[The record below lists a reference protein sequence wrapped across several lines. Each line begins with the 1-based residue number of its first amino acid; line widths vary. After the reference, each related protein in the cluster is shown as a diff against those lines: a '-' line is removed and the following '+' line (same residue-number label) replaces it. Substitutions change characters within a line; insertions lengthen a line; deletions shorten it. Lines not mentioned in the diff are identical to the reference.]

1 MSYKRW
7 IIPEISK
14 TEINALAEECGTDPF
29 LTLLSFCRGYNDPF
43 SLDMFLSKELPD
55 LDPYAFLDME
65 IAVQRVL
72 SAIEKGEKITIFGDY
87 DCDGTTATALMYNFL
102 KSLDADVNFYIP
114 SRKEGYGMNLEAVE
128 KIAEGGTKLI
138 ITVDNGI
145 AANKEIERAN
155 ELSVD
160 TIVTD
165 HHLPQGELPNA
176 IAVIDPHIEDH
187 DLDFKDY
194 AGVGVAFMLALAIS
208 GLSPEVMLSKYGDL
222 VALGTVAD
230 LMPLKYENRGLVA
243 AGIRKFNISPNK
255 GLKELIISS
264 GVSVGNISSVNL
276 GFSIAPR
283 INAAGRLGD
292 ASRAVRLLITE
303 DIYEMQ
309 RIANELCSENSKRQE
324 IEKEITSLA
333 ANIINDKKLFNN
345 RVIVV
350 MGENWH
356 EGVLGIAAGRLA
368 EQFARPVV
376 LLTKYE
382 NEGIAKGS
390 ARSVSNFKLFDAI
403 SSVGETLVKFG
414 GHDMAAVVTVEIDRV
429 EEFSKAI
436 NEYAKIKEYPI
447 PELFIDMKL
456 NPSAI
461 SLDLAEVLKELEP
474 FGTKNP
480 NPVFG
485 LFGMKLV
492 RIISMAGGKHIRL
505 ILAKNDTT
513 VAAVMFGMPQ
523 SDFPFAEGEF
533 LDLAVTLQTS
543 FYQGE
548 EQINVLVKDVKIHG
562 HNDKKVFDSLI
573 EYEEFLSGKM
583 STQTISKL
591 YFEREEMGE
600 IYKDIKSGKNSLGAL
615 MYYIKKMPFSKIAVI
630 LDVMEELGLISTFGN
645 GLERKITL
653 NETSKVSLENSN
665 IYLKLKALA
674 VEV

>member
-65 IAVQRVL
+65 TASARVL

-102 KSLDADVNFYIP
+102 KSLDANVDFYIP
-114 SRKEGYGMNLEAVE
+114 SRKEGYGMSIEAVE
-128 KIAEGGTKLI
+128 KIAKDGTKLI

-145 AANKEIERAN
+145 AANKEIDRAN

-176 IAVIDPHIEDH
+176 LAVIDPHRNDQS
-187 DLDFKDY
+187 LDFKDF

-208 GLSPEVMLSKYGDL
+208 GLPPETMLSKYGDL

-230 LMPLKYENRGLVA
+230 LMPLKYENRGIVA
-243 AGIRKFNISPNK
+243 AGIKKLNLSPNK

-264 GVSVGNISSVNL
+264 GVTVGNVSSVNL
-276 GFSIAPR
+276 GFTIAPR

-292 ASRAVRLLITE
+292 ASRAVRLMITE

-309 RIANELCSENSKRQE
+309 KIADELCSENAKRQE
-324 IEKEITSLA
+324 IEKEITTLA
-333 ANIINDKKLFNN
+333 AKIINDRKLFNN

-350 MGENWH
+350 MGDNWH

-368 EQFARPVV
+368 EQFARPVI
-376 LLTKYE
+376 LLTK
-382 NEGIAKGS
+382 NEREGVAKGS
-390 ARSVSNFKLFDAI
+390 ARSVSNFKLFEAI
-403 SSVGETLVKFG
+403 SSMGDFLVKFG
-414 GHDMAAVVTVEIDRV
+414 GHDMAAGVTVQIDKV
-429 EEFSKAI
+429 EDFSKAI
-436 NEYAKIKEYPI
+436 NDYALTKEYPM

-461 SLDLAEVLKELEP
+461 SLDLAAAIEDLAP

-543 FYQGE
+543 VYQGE

-562 HNDKKVFDSLI
+562 HNDQKVFDSLL
-573 EYEEFLSGKM
+573 EYEEFLSGIM
-583 STQTISKL
+583 STQTVSKL
-591 YFEREEMGE
+591 YFEREEMAE
-600 IYKDIKSGKNSLGAL
+600 IYKDIKSGKTSLGAL
-615 MYYIKKMPFSKIAVI
+615 MYHIKKMPFSKIAVI

-645 GLERKITL
+645 GLERKIML